1 MAANLNVDRL
11 DFSSPKPFHVT
22 ENVDSFRK
30 LLQMDKFDKKV
41 LQAQFDKQNEFGL

>member
-1 MAANLNVDRL
+1 MKNRPKIMEMAANLNVDRL

-30 LLQMDKFDKKV
+30 LL
-41 LQAQFDKQNEFGL
+41 